1 MGVVTVGVA
10 ISIDKYVGENF
21 RSWWLVMAEPFSEVV
36 SQSECLGAWVHM
48 ATVNATGK
56 MLKASRMGGCDE
68 WRAN

>member
-1 MGVVTVGVA
+1 MCRGNGM
-10 ISIDKYVGENF
+10 E
-21 RSWWLVMAEPFSEVV
+21 FSEVA
-36 SQSECLGAWVHM
+36 SQSEGLGAWVHM